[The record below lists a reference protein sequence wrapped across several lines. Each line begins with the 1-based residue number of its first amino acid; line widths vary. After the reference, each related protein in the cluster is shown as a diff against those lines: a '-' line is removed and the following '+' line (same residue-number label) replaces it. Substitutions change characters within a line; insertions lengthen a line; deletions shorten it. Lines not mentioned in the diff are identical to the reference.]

1 MSAPV
6 KKGQE
11 LEVRISGLAFGGKG
25 FVKIDD
31 FMVFV
36 ERAIPEQ
43 LVRCLIVKKK
53 SSYAEARVLEVLE
66 ESPRAVPAQCSHFG
80 INKCGGCLW
89 QNLPYDD
96 QLAYKEQQVTDCV
109 QRIGGFTDFQVQPIL
124 PAENSYFYRNKMEF
138 SFGDRPWYPSK
149 EDIPEVRPDS
159 VLGLHVPGKFD
170 RILKITDCQL
180 MSPQSGAI
188 LNYIRDFAANSPAPA
203 WHLHAHTGF
212 WRHVMFRE
220 GKVSGQLMVNLVTSV
235 LEEFYPQ
242 VRLLADE
249 LVREFPQ
256 ITAIV
261 HNVNRRDAQVA
272 IGEEEMVIYGPDHIE
287 EQLGDFR
294 FTISANSFFQT
305 NTVQALKL
313 YELVA
318 DFAEF
323 SGNELVYDLY
333 CGTGTIGIFVSP
345 HVKQVIGFEL
355 VEAAI
360 KDARKNV
367 ALNNVENVQFFLGD
381 MKNVLIQQTESENAL
396 PKPDVLITDPPRAG
410 MHPKVVQQI
419 LNLAPEKIVYVSC
432 NPATFARDV
441 QLLCEEKYELVKAR
455 PVDLF
460 PHTAHVETVGLLKL
474 RAAKSE

>member
-1 MSAPV
+1 
-6 KKGQE
+6 
-11 LEVRISGLAFGGKG
+11 I
-25 FVKIDD
+25 
-31 FMVFV
+31 
-36 ERAIPEQ
+36 
-43 LVRCLIVKKK
+43 
-53 SSYAEARVLEVLE
+53 
-66 ESPRAVPAQCSHFG
+66 
-80 INKCGGCLW
+80 
-89 QNLPYDD
+89 
-96 QLAYKEQQVTDCV
+96 
-109 QRIGGFTDFQVQPIL
+109 
-124 PAENSYFYRNKMEF
+124 
-138 SFGDRPWYPSK
+138 
-149 EDIPEVRPDS
+149 RPDS

-170 RILKITDCQL
+170 RILEITDCQL
-180 MSPQSGAI
+180 MSQQSGVI
-188 LNYIRDFAANSPAPA
+188 LNYIRDFANNSPAAA

-235 LEEFYPQ
+235 LEEYYPL
-242 VRLLADE
+242 VRQLADE

-261 HNVNRRDAQVA
+261 HNVNRRNAQVA
-272 IGEEEMVIYGPDHIE
+272 IGEEEMVVYGRDHIE

-345 HVKQVIGFEL
+345 RVRQVIGFEL

-360 KDARKNV
+360 KDARKNAV
-367 ALNNVENVQFFLGD
+367 LNNVENVDFFLGD
-381 MKNVLIQQTESENAL
+381 MKNVLIQQTELENAL
-396 PKPDVLITDPPRAG
+396 PKPDILITDPPRAG
-410 MHPKVVQQI
+410 MHEKVVRQI
-419 LNLAPEKIVYVSC
+419 LKLAPEKIVYVSC

-441 QLLCEEKYELVKAR
+441 QLLCEEKYELVKVR